1 MEREFLNVPE
11 DEIDDFTN
19 ENCTWKIQGK
29 KYKYIDKIRVNGDGE
44 WYGVIVQ
51 RQSDKKYFQFDW
63 GIGYSQR
70 YHYESKWREVKPK
83 VVTEITY
90 DWDEK

>member
-11 DEIDDFTN
+11 DEIDDFSN

-29 KYKYIDKIRVNGDGE
+29 KYKYIDKIRVDGDGE

-51 RQSDKKYFQFDW
+51 RQSDKKYFEFNW
-63 GIGYSQR
+63 GLVQR
-70 YHYESKWREVKPK
+70 YHYVPNWKEVKPK
-83 VVTEITY
+83 EATITIY